1 LLKFL
6 SCEPPVVRQLEMLF
20 MFVISRTCDF
30 VWKLESYGN
39 TLIPLPVAKRL
50 HRDRQF

>member
-20 MFVISRTCDF
+20 MFVISRTCDIC
-30 VWKLESYGN
+30 VETGKL
-39 TLIPLPVAKRL
+39 
-50 HRDRQF
+50 